1 MIKRL
6 GWFPF
11 LRGTSL
17 FPVQFAEPC
26 QTSNEPEAPPFLSLS
41 NNNTWRSS
49 FQHSSNHGSFLFP
62 LSFLSSLPL
71 PPLTH
76 SIIVHGVANPLSCNS
91 SFVQTVCVLVSPSM
105 MKQSK
110 TIVPREILY
119 KYGISFFFQRFET
132 WFINGITRRG
142 ERWRWAFPEEYTL
155 WFESRNLERCF
166 RRLLFFFFYRPLF
179 QITSIRE
186 KIYFWS
192 VLNVYGDITY
202 GAFPV

>member
-17 FPVQFAEPC
+17 FPSSSRNRARL
-26 QTSNEPEAPPFLSLS
+26 QTNQRRRHFWVYQTITLGEVAFNTRRTTGRSYFLFPFFLPFLSLLS
-41 NNNTWRSS
+41 PTPSSCTVLRILCLTIPHSYKQFVYLFLPRWWNNRK
-49 FQHSSNHGSFLFP
+49 QLFLEKF
-62 LSFLSSLPL
+62 
-71 PPLTH
+71 
-76 SIIVHGVANPLSCNS
+76 
-91 SFVQTVCVLVSPSM
+91 
-105 MKQSK
+105 
-110 TIVPREILY
+110 LY
-119 KYGISFFFQRFET
+119 KYGISFFFRRFET

-142 ERWRWAFPEEYTL
+142 ECWRWAFPEEYTL

-179 QITSIRE
+179 QITSTRE
-186 KIYFWS
+186 KMYFWS
-192 VLNVYGDITY
+192 VLNVYGDIIY

>member
-105 MKQSK
+105 MNNRKQLFLEK
-110 TIVPREILY
+110 FCINMEFL
-119 KYGISFFFQRFET
+119 SFFKDSK
-132 WFINGITRRG
+132 
-142 ERWRWAFPEEYTL
+142 L
-155 WFESRNLERCF
+155 D
-166 RRLLFFFFYRPLF
+166 LLM
-179 QITSIRE
+179 
-186 KIYFWS
+186 
-192 VLNVYGDITY
+192 V
-202 GAFPV
+202 